1 MGSVSLDAIMKEVY
15 KEVQNAY
22 DEWVAAG
29 EFTKAVIR
37 HIGAAYALADLY
49 DEHSD
54 NNPTSLAYTIT
65 EMELF
70 KAYRQC
76 KMKEVK

>member
-1 MGSVSLDAIMKEVY
+1 MAEIRLDGIMSEVY
-15 KEVQNAY
+15 KEVQIAY
-22 DEWVAAG
+22 DEWSAAG

-49 DEHSD
+49 DKFSD
-54 NNPTSLAYTIT
+54 NPVSLARTIH

-70 KAYRQC
+70 KAYKRC
-76 KMKEVK
+76 KMKEVE